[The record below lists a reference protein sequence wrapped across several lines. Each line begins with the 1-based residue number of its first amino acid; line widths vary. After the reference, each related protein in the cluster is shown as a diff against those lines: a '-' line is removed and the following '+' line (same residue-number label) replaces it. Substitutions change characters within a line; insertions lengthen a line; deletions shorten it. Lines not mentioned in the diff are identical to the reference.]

1 MKKIKGDIKSFVLD
15 DEIYSKE
22 AVGLAAYIY
31 SERVDIKQK
40 RQTGKIEV
48 ILSGFDSADRNIE
61 DDFINEILNQQCR
74 IDLAGKNSRISKI
87 IVTKALLSAA
97 GERGEV

>member
-1 MKKIKGDIKSFVLD
+1 MKKIKGDMKKFVLD
-15 DEIYSKE
+15 GEIYSKE

-31 SERVDIKQK
+31 SERADIKQK
-40 RQTGKIEV
+40 RRTGEIE
-48 ILSGFDSADRNIE
+48 ITLSGFDSADSDIE

-74 IDLAGKNSRISKI
+74 IDLAGKNSRISRI

>member
-87 IVTKALLSAA
+87 IVTKALLSSS
-97 GERGEV
+97 G

>member
-1 MKKIKGDIKSFVLD
+1 MKKSEGDMKSFILD
-15 DEIYSKE
+15 EEIYSKE
-22 AVGLAAYIY
+22 AIDLAAYIY
-31 SERVDIKQK
+31 SERADIKQK
-40 RQTGKIEV
+40 RQTGKIEI
-48 ILSGFDSADRNIE
+48 ILSGFDSADGDIE

-97 GERGEV
+97 GERGES